1 MWNVRNLPTMLQ
13 YNPTSKGSIASGLN
27 HFLAVGGGGDIE
39 MEKTIIARNNMDE
52 EDEEDEGDEGEG
64 GGFIRMAAE
73 RRMSK
78 MEGKDDG
85 ASVSSSR

>member
-52 EDEEDEGDEGEG
+52 EDGGDEGGG

-78 MEGKDDG
+78 MEGRDDG
-85 ASVSSSR
+85 TSVSVSSSR